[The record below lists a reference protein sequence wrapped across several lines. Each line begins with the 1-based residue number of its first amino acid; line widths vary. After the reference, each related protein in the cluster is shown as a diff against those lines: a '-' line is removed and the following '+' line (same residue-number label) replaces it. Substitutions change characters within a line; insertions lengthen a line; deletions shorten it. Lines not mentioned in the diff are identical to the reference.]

1 MTVIGDVTM
10 VTELQGGSGAY
21 STDNVVA
28 VVVHCASSKK
38 KKKKRSRSII
48 LYILLLIQITV
59 IPWGGK
65 HRGIYL
71 AQGLINDIHKVH
83 EVRAPQVKGK
93 YKVQKT

>member
-59 IPWGGK
+59 IPWGAGGSTEEFTLHK
-65 HRGIYL
+65 DSSMTSVKFMKLGHHR
-71 AQGLINDIHKVH
+71 
-83 EVRAPQVKGK
+83 
-93 YKVQKT
+93 

>member
-38 KKKKRSRSII
+38 KKKKRDPD
-48 LYILLLIQITV
+48 L
-59 IPWGGK
+59 
-65 HRGIYL
+65 
-71 AQGLINDIHKVH
+71 
-83 EVRAPQVKGK
+83 
-93 YKVQKT
+93 